1 MSRKARFSPQEK
13 EQACIDYIE
22 RNRSRSEICSELHIS
37 TRTIQDWS
45 AIYNKYGVAGFAKK
59 PQNRSYSKQ
68 FKIEIVEKYIR
79 GEASSIELG
88 NQYDISSSLLRSWIR
103 MYNANIE
110 LKDYNPKQEVY
121 MAEAR
126 RKTTKEEREKIVEY
140 CLNNN
145 RDYKNTAVKFDVSYS
160 QVYNWVRKYDAC
172 GLEGLTDKRGH
183 HKTDDEVDEL
193 ERLRRENLRLKHQ
206 LEEKDMVV
214 ELLNKVA
221 KAEAAA
227 ERARQQ
233 VLNATKEIEKNQKK
247 KVFASDKLKDAE
259 FLGQDSTLLLVE
271 GLSAASSV
279 AMARDEKRYGILA
292 LRGKPINAFSN
303 NEDKVYANEEMKLL
317 LSAMNII
324 PGKYNS
330 SKLRYGKI
338 GILSDADADGYS
350 IGLLIM
356 CALYKFA
363 PQFIEEGRLYWMR
376 SPLYIVKTKGKEYYY
391 YTDEEYTR
399 RTVNGET
406 VRAKGLGALSAEQAH
421 QSMFTEEFQR
431 MEQLLPDENTLGLL
445 MDLMGKD
452 SEPKKQFV
460 FSKVDFTEIR
470 E

>member
-172 GLEGLTDKRGH
+172 GL
-183 HKTDDEVDEL
+183 
-193 ERLRRENLRLKHQ
+193 
-206 LEEKDMVV
+206 
-214 ELLNKVA
+214 
-221 KAEAAA
+221 
-227 ERARQQ
+227 
-233 VLNATKEIEKNQKK
+233 
-247 KVFASDKLKDAE
+247 
-259 FLGQDSTLLLVE
+259 
-271 GLSAASSV
+271 
-279 AMARDEKRYGILA
+279 
-292 LRGKPINAFSN
+292 
-303 NEDKVYANEEMKLL
+303 
-317 LSAMNII
+317 
-324 PGKYNS
+324 
-330 SKLRYGKI
+330 
-338 GILSDADADGYS
+338 
-350 IGLLIM
+350 
-356 CALYKFA
+356 
-363 PQFIEEGRLYWMR
+363 
-376 SPLYIVKTKGKEYYY
+376 
-391 YTDEEYTR
+391 
-399 RTVNGET
+399 
-406 VRAKGLGALSAEQAH
+406 
-421 QSMFTEEFQR
+421 
-431 MEQLLPDENTLGLL
+431 
-445 MDLMGKD
+445 
-452 SEPKKQFV
+452 
-460 FSKVDFTEIR
+460 
-470 E
+470 